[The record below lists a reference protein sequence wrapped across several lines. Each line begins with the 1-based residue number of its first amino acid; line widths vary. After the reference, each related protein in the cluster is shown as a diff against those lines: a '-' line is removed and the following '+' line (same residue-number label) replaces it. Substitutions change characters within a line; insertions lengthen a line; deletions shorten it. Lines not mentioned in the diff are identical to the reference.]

1 MFDKKQV
8 RIQIG
13 LLLGLAAILR
23 VVYFVLTYSHL
34 GDGGLW
40 TVFYDTDKYRLAA
53 SQVLSEYTAAAG
65 TEDYLFLVG
74 PGYPVMVAAL
84 RILFGSGAVY
94 VCMLSNIAGV
104 LAPILVYLIAL
115 NLRLPKTVAFI
126 AGIIGAISTTSLAL
140 SSAILSNQ
148 PFFALMAASLLCLII
163 GLNGR
168 KYIWFIVSGLI
179 AGMAVYFRGT
189 AQFWWLALIFIAL
202 AIPIKDRFKS
212 RLDLLKK
219 ACISSGIILIF
230 ILAWSARNYFVHD
243 VFVFSGN
250 AVQSARIY
258 LAAKAVADHTENAGV
273 LDIRQEWSDEDDEFF
288 GPEKPTAGQQY
299 ARAAEQFTL
308 VFRNHPGW
316 IVMAYFAIVKGNIL
330 AGNHL
335 PLSQIPALNGLWRR
349 LILINGK
356 WLAHLIFYLTLLGLL
371 FLIIDRHYLSSV
383 ILGTFYAYFTLVTG
397 FSFWQGSRLYFTTE
411 IASSIFVAYA
421 VYRIWR
427 FSGIIIIRLRRR
439 LGQSL

>member
-34 GDGGLW
+34 GDAGLW

-53 SQVLSEYTAAAG
+53 SQILSEYTAAAG

-74 PGYPVMVAAL
+74 PGYPIMVAVL
-84 RILFGSGAVY
+84 RILFGSSAVY
-94 VCMLSNIAGV
+94 VCMLSNITGI

-115 NLRLPKTVAFI
+115 NLRLPKTVAFM

-148 PFFALMAASLLCLII
+148 PFFTLMAASLLCLII
-163 GLNGR
+163 GLNGQ
-168 KYIWFIVSGLI
+168 KHIWFIACGLI
-179 AGMAVYFRGT
+179 AGMAVYVRGT

-202 AIPIKDRFKS
+202 TIPVKDRFKS
-212 RLDLLKK
+212 RPDLLKK
-219 ACISSGIILIF
+219 AGISSGIILIF
-230 ILAWSARNYFVHD
+230 ILAWSVRNYSAND

-273 LDIRQEWSDEDDEFF
+273 LDIRQRWSDEDEAFF
-288 GPEKPTAGQQY
+288 GGHKPTA
-299 ARAAEQFTL
+299 AEQYKHAADQFGQVL
-308 VFRNHPGW
+308 RNHPGW
-316 IVMAYFAIVKGNIL
+316 IIKAYFEIVKGNIL

-335 PLSQIPALNGLWRR
+335 PLLQIPAFSTMWNR
-349 LILINGK
+349 LISLNGK
-356 WLAHLIFYLTLLGLL
+356 WMAHVLFYMTLLGLL
-371 FLIIDRHYLSSV
+371 FLIIDRRYFDFVL
-383 ILGTFYAYFTLVTG
+383 LGTFYTYFTLITG
-397 FSFWQGSRLYFTTE
+397 FSFWQGSRLYYTTE
-411 IASSIFVAYA
+411 IAWSIFVAYA

-427 FSGIIIIRLRRR
+427 FFGIIIIKLRQRF
-439 LGQSL
+439 GQSL